1 MSYLLDTHAAL
12 WYKSGDK
19 LLSKTA
25 RNIIEDPDTVCFL
38 SIVSLWEISI
48 KISIGKLAMD
58 VGISEFAEDLNS
70 NGIIVLPITTDHLMR
85 VSRLK
90 FHHRDPFDRMI
101 IAQAL
106 TEKYSIITMDGH
118 FDKYKTKLIW

>member
-1 MSYLLDTHAAL
+1 MSYLLDTHTAL
-12 WYKSGDK
+12 WYKSGDR

-25 RNIIEDPDTVCFL
+25 RSIIEDPDSVCFL

-48 KISIGKLAMD
+48 KMSIGKLTMD
-58 VGISEFAEDLNS
+58 VSISEFAEDLKS

-106 TEKYSIITMDGH
+106 TEKYSIISMDWY
-118 FDKYKTKLIW
+118 FDKYKTKIVW